1 MADPRCPGL
10 NPWHHNGFV
19 EALMRGQTTMQPSHF
34 TQTLLGCALAA
45 LSFLALA
52 QPSAP
57 EASPS
62 AEQMIELLRKPAGMT
77 RSLRNLAVEAAP
89 SGAEAARPSVSLQ
102 IQFDFDSARV
112 RPQSQQALNNL
123 ALALQSPALLSARFA
138 VEGHTD
144 AKGRADYNAR
154 LSQLR
159 AEAVCDYLGR
169 QGVDATR
176 LVADG
181 KGSAAL
187 ANSADPFAAENR
199 RVRIVNLD

>member
-1 MADPRCPGL
+1 MRC
-10 NPWHHNGFV
+10 
-19 EALMRGQTTMQPSHF
+19 QTMIHSSNF
-34 TQTLLGCALAA
+34 AKGVLGWTLAVF
-45 LSFLALA
+45 SITALA
-52 QPSAP
+52 QFSAP

-62 AEQMIELLRKPAGMT
+62 AEQMIELLRKPAGTT

-89 SGAEAARPSVSLQ
+89 TGGAAEANRPSLSLQ

-112 RPQSQQALNNL
+112 RPQSRLALSNL

-169 QGVDATR
+169 QGVDAAR
-176 LVADG
+176 LVAAG
-181 KGSAAL
+181 KGSIDP